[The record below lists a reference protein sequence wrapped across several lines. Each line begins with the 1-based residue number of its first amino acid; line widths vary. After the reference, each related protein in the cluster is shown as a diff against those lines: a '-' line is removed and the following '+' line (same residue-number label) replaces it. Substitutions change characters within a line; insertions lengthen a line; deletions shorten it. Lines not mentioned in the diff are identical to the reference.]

1 MPEPVFLEESPPEK
15 VEEQKPDSTEG
26 VRRKNS
32 RNRHLSS
39 MWWDPCHQPKPRI
52 VSLLL
57 EGSRLTAI
65 VSEQTYRPYRWNYEE
80 NDDEPEQIINDGTK
94 LTIRVYDVSDVPTD
108 GSPLELL
115 GEKEIKGNYD
125 SSRSVGDTG
134 FVITTSQVNTYL
146 FAGDL
151 YRHQPQYC
159 GLNSTE
165 YETLAAETALNNTES
180 FLERMMEEM
189 QLQLDG
195 TCDGIFQISAMQSGD
210 TDEDKVDGNVLS
222 QFVQVLSF
230 DMSSDFVNKE
240 ISTNVAGAFSSGWL
254 YSVYASQD
262 FAATFNVGSSY
273 NKTSGKWDQTTF
285 ILGFDISGASP
296 KPIGFAEVGG
306 RPLNQYAADFYD
318 DHLRVVTTESDWWTT
333 DGSRTTNKLFVL
345 KVPEAG
351 EGQEMVLVGETGHIG
366 KPNESVFSVRFIGP
380 TAYIVT
386 FERTDPFYIFNLTDP
401 TDPTK
406 LGELEIPGFSSYLHP
421 IEIDGVPLILGIGE
435 HVDERQSRVGV
446 KISLFDISDLTNPT
460 ENATFIDEGAY
471 SSAGNDFKAFRY
483 LTQSRKLIL
492 PKSKYTRS
500 DEGNFDGFVVYDVS
514 LGAVNSSYEI
524 QHASSYDMYN
534 GCWYNAYMPARSFV
548 FQSKLTTILSHSVK
562 STDLENGDELW
573 NVSLDE
579 NNKDCSPYFF

>member
-1 MPEPVFLEESPPEK
+1 MLVLLSSSDYVYAAYGDLLHVWNATDGTNGMSTTKMPYEENNQTYCSVNYPMPEPIFLEESPPEEVK
-15 VEEQKPDSTEG
+15 EREPDSTESD
-26 VRRKNS
+26 RRRNS

-39 MWWDPCHQPKPRI
+39 ISWDPCYQPKPRI

-57 EGSRLTAI
+57 QGSRLTAI
-65 VSEQTYRPYRWNYEE
+65 VSEQAYRPYRWNYVE
-80 NDDEPEQIINDGTK
+80 NDDEPEPIINDGTK

-134 FVITTSQVNTYL
+134 FVITTSHVNTYL
-146 FAGDL
+146 FADDL

-195 TCDGIFQISAMQSGD
+195 TCDGIFQVSAMQSGD
-210 TDEDKVDGNVLS
+210 SDEDKVDGNVLS

-230 DMSSDFVNKE
+230 NMSSDFVNKE

-262 FAATFNVGSSY
+262 FTATFNVGSSY
-273 NKTSGKWDQTTF
+273 NKTSDKWDQTTF

-306 RPLNQYAADFYD
+306 QPLNQYAADFYD
-318 DHLRVVTTESDWWTT
+318 DHLRVVTTESDWSAT
-333 DGSRTTNKLFVL
+333 DESRTTNKLFVL

-380 TAYIVT
+380 TA
-386 FERTDPFYIFNLTDP
+386 
-401 TDPTK
+401 
-406 LGELEIPGFSSYLHP
+406 
-421 IEIDGVPLILGIGE
+421 
-435 HVDERQSRVGV
+435 
-446 KISLFDISDLTNPT
+446 
-460 ENATFIDEGAY
+460 
-471 SSAGNDFKAFRY
+471 
-483 LTQSRKLIL
+483 
-492 PKSKYTRS
+492 
-500 DEGNFDGFVVYDVS
+500 VS
-514 LGAVNSSYEI
+514 L
-524 QHASSYDMYN
+524 
-534 GCWYNAYMPARSFV
+534 R
-548 FQSKLTTILSHSVK
+548 L
-562 STDLENGDELW
+562 
-573 NVSLDE
+573 
-579 NNKDCSPYFF
+579 